1 MPQNISVSAGD
12 LVKAA
17 KAAITE
23 YTIEEVQAM
32 SSKDN
37 VVLVDIRDPR
47 ELAREGKMP
56 GAFHCP
62 RGMLEFWI
70 CPDSPYHKPIF
81 AEDKEFVFF
90 CAGAMRSALAAKVA
104 QDMGLRPVA
113 HMLGGFGAWKK
124 AGANVEFDDKK

>member
-37 VVLVDIRDPR
+37 VVLVRHGG
-47 ELAREGKMP
+47 L
-56 GAFHCP
+56 F
-62 RGMLEFWI
+62 RG
-70 CPDSPYHKPIF
+70 
-81 AEDKEFVFF
+81 
-90 CAGAMRSALAAKVA
+90 
-104 QDMGLRPVA
+104 
-113 HMLGGFGAWKK
+113 
-124 AGANVEFDDKK
+124 